1 VTLLVPYR
9 RNESKRDIVAEMSL
23 SKHSREIEIRHV
35 KESIFPYLEN
45 PRDMARTR
53 CVCKS
58 WNDVG
63 KNVSSV
69 SYVCREKDYETRRE
83 ENACERALRMYIT
96 NLKSKTAASQ
106 NEGFG
111 HKGLDHT
118 GCKEQPIKRIDFRQV
133 LEDDLRSKPCISQ
146 LRIEIEP
153 ELQSKSVPWPKR
165 QQIYLWLSDPCH
177 LLNWVSKAGITL
189 QHLCIV
195 DYGQQ
200 AMTKKSYILK
210 ILSQNCSLLETID
223 LRNMCI
229 NTNGCEPM
237 PKLTSFMLQCVEM
250 NGDAFDD
257 ISDKM
262 GSLQTLAMRGVFGI
276 QTGCLSL
283 PQLKVLCLELSTKAG
298 AVKLDLPSLSK
309 LQLKTVCPEE
319 LCITAPAMK
328 FIAFNLKVPKCSE
341 IQFKVIPHLQAP
353 LYETSNFLDL
363 SILLK
368 GSSLMNKVPNLDI
381 PDDGKWLGLLK
392 DIASNSLSSLT
403 IALNRRPLTIAAP
416 DELEMLSLAMIYMV
430 WDTTEAYPDERC
442 IIASALKLGE
452 LRLEIEEPSSLV
464 SPCVIGP
471 RMKALGSLVH

>member
-1 VTLLVPYR
+1 
-9 RNESKRDIVAEMSL
+9 
-23 SKHSREIEIRHV
+23 
-35 KESIFPYLEN
+35 
-45 PRDMARTR
+45 
-53 CVCKS
+53 
-58 WNDVG
+58 
-63 KNVSSV
+63 
-69 SYVCREKDYETRRE
+69 
-83 ENACERALRMYIT
+83 
-96 NLKSKTAASQ
+96 
-106 NEGFG
+106 
-111 HKGLDHT
+111 
-118 GCKEQPIKRIDFRQV
+118 
-133 LEDDLRSKPCISQ
+133 
-146 LRIEIEP
+146 
-153 ELQSKSVPWPKR
+153 
-165 QQIYLWLSDPCH
+165 
-177 LLNWVSKAGITL
+177 
-189 QHLCIV
+189 
-195 DYGQQ
+195 
-200 AMTKKSYILK
+200 
-210 ILSQNCSLLETID
+210 
-223 LRNMCI
+223 
-229 NTNGCEPM
+229 M

-328 FIAFNLKVPKCSE
+328 FIAFNLKVPKCPE